1 MASHIQLSKMKGG
14 LHENV
19 TLNVKVFHFLFIAR
33 GADSFPLVCI
43 GNFFDSRSPSERARA
58 GSFHKFAGMGGYSR
72 ERIRV
77 AARASVSRGARAGS
91 ASGGGH
97 AGPRRLRPAG

>member
-19 TLNVKVFHFLFIAR
+19 TLNVKVFHFLFTAR
-33 GADSFPLVCI
+33 GADSFALVCI
-43 GNFFDSRSPSERARA
+43 GNFFDSRSPSAWARA
-58 GSFHKFAGMGGYSR
+58 GSLHKFAGMGGYSR

-77 AARASVSRGARAGS
+77 TARARVSNGARAGS
-91 ASGGGH
+91 ASGRSH
-97 AGPRRLRPAG
+97 AYPR